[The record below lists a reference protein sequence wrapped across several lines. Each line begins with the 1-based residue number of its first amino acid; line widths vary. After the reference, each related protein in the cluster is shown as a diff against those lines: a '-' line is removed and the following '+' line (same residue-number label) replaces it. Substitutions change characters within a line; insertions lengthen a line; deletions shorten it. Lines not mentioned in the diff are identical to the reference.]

1 MDNQSNFGQRQMV
14 QGDWKCSE
22 CKAEI
27 KELPFEPD
35 VDRPLFCRD
44 CHRNRKGSRPDRN
57 F

>member
-1 MDNQSNFGQRQMV
+1 MDNQSNFGQRQLV

-35 VDRPLFCRD
+35 GDRPLFCRD

>member
-1 MDNQSNFGQRQMV
+1 MDNQNSFGDRQMI

-22 CKAEI
+22 CGAEI

-35 VDRPLFCRD
+35 GERPLFCRD
-44 CHRNRKGSRPDRN
+44 CHKQRMNNRPQRR